1 MHKIEFKNVEELL
14 KEYEAQEELMQSMQT
29 EISVDEDTVEIK
41 IEG

>member
-1 MHKIEFKNVEELL
+1 MYKIEFKNVKELL

>member
-1 MHKIEFKNVEELL
+1 MYKIEFKNVEELL